1 MKKVTLSLATVAL
14 VGFYASNAAAA
25 GCLFNIAPA
34 KGVKGSMVRA
44 YAACPSTEHPTSN
57 TQTEGGTQGCT
68 PVTPPTVDGLGTTY
82 TYGAKGKCSVQ
93 TQAKLVSDCSQLED
107 SSGTPL
113 GLQPGPCHVT
123 FVKSKCSGITKADG
137 LTPIGATETGWSL
150 ATLSRTTLADDTNN
164 DMTVIDFPVTFAYSD
179 PSNGKISLSSNS
191 AEALKPLVG
200 ANNADLPDCTQIEIV
215 DVIVKD
221 PDGLPFAR
229 LGGAT
234 KPQ

>member
-44 YAACPSTEHPTSN
+44 YAACTSTEHPTAN
-57 TQTEGGTQGCT
+57 TQTEGGTQACT
-68 PVTPPTVDGLGTTY
+68 PVTPPTVGGLGTTFKF
-82 TYGAKGKCSVQ
+82 GPKGKCQTQ

-113 GLQPGPCHVT
+113 GLQSGPCHVT
-123 FVKSKCSGITKADG
+123 YVKSKCSGIEKSDNS
-137 LTPIGATETGWSL
+137 PIGATETGWSL
-150 ATLSRTTLADDTNN
+150 ATLSRTTLADDTNG
-164 DMTVIDFPVTFAYSD
+164 DMTVIDFPVTFAFSD

-221 PDGLPFAR
+221 PGGLSLAR

-234 KPQ
+234 KPD